1 MPYPLIGLAIET
13 LFFIFYSQPR
23 DLAQQRAATELE
35 RRDWRWHRLIRQW
48 LRRDSPPSAG
58 GVGAAASNL
67 ALVDHAPRIAVGT
80 PSVQVGPTS
89 EKGVYVF
96 FDAQNWRRIRREF
109 VLEHEELD
117 SGTTGG
123 GVGPSV
129 MAQQMGWGGGGGGAV
144 GVGMNGMGFGGPVQA
159 PTTGSLGGGAITA
172 AGTGTGGS
180 GTVN

>member
-1 MPYPLIGLAIET
+1 GQSLDNLDLDLTSPEPLLPTFHVFSAANPAASGPFDYTDRMTIPDYTLPSAYQVGNVPPIEGRMDALSDET

-117 SGTTGG
+117 
-123 GVGPSV
+123 
-129 MAQQMGWGGGGGGAV
+129 
-144 GVGMNGMGFGGPVQA
+144 
-159 PTTGSLGGGAITA
+159 
-172 AGTGTGGS
+172 
-180 GTVN
+180 

>member
-1 MPYPLIGLAIET
+1 SSLFPGQSLDNLDLDLTSPEPLLPTFHVFSAANPAASGPFDYTDRMTIPDYTLPSAYQVGNVPPIEGRMDALSDET

-58 GVGAAASNL
+58 GVG
-67 ALVDHAPRIAVGT
+67 
-80 PSVQVGPTS
+80 PTS

-117 SGTTGG
+117 S
-123 GVGPSV
+123 
-129 MAQQMGWGGGGGGAV
+129 
-144 GVGMNGMGFGGPVQA
+144 
-159 PTTGSLGGGAITA
+159 
-172 AGTGTGGS
+172 
-180 GTVN
+180 